1 MTLRGVFCVALLLA
15 IPALAQQSSSPAA
28 PAQPAAQVVPDP
40 SSPMTKIKVECLPA
54 ARASELIGKHG
65 CVAGKVFRVTAL
77 KNGTTHLS
85 LCPPNSDCS
94 FHASVFTGDRETIGD
109 LSYLHGRLVALV
121 GDVTSYHGDPEI
133 ILRDSKQI
141 HVAAGSPPAEF
152 DASQAKPSS
161 KSTPGSKRG
170 RAW

>member
-1 MTLRGVFCVALLLA
+1 MSLRGLFGVALLLA
-15 IPALAQQSSSPAA
+15 IPALAQQSSSPTV
-28 PAQPAAQVVPDP
+28 PTQPAVQVVPNP
-40 SSPMTKIKVECLPA
+40 SSPVTEIKVECLPA
-54 ARASELIGKHG
+54 SRASELIGKHG

-85 LCPPNSDCS
+85 LPPKSDCS
-94 FHASVFTGDRETIGD
+94 FHASVFTDDRETIGD

-121 GDVTSYHGDPEI
+121 GDVTSNHGDPEI
-133 ILRDSKQI
+133 IVHDSKQI

-152 DASQAKPSS
+152 DAAQAKPSS